1 MHSNRRR
8 THRIEVAL
16 DDKEYD
22 KFKQNVQLCNMTQQK
37 YLYSLITHHEPKPLP
52 TQDFFLMIEQ
62 LRRIGNNLN
71 QLVMIAHK
79 TGSIDIIR
87 YKRDI
92 AELNENIL
100 EIRKKVLL
108 PEENCDGND

>member
-16 DDKEYD
+16 NDKEYM
-22 KFKQNVQLCNMTQQK
+22 KFRQNVQLCGMTQQK
-37 YLYSLITHHEPKPLP
+37 YLNSLITHHEPKPLP
-52 TQDFFLMIEQ
+52 AQDFFSMIEQ
-62 LRRIGNNLN
+62 LRKIGNNLN

-79 TGSIDIIR
+79 TGSIDIVR

-100 EIRKKVLL
+100 EIRTKVLL
-108 PEENCDGND
+108 PEENSDGND

>member
-1 MHSNRRR
+1 MRKRSKCILIRLNEDEILKLKNAVKTAGISQEAYVR
-8 THRIEVAL
+8 
-16 DDKEYD
+16 
-22 KFKQNVQLCNMTQQK
+22 
-37 YLYSLITHHEPKPLP
+37 SLINGYLPKQKPP
-52 TQDFFLMIEQ
+52 NDFLETIKQ
-62 LRRIGNNLN
+62 LRRIGNNLS
-71 QLVMIAHK
+71 QLAMIAHK

-108 PEENCDGND
+108 PEENSDGND

>member
-16 DDKEYD
+16 NDKEYM
-22 KFKQNVQLCNMTQQK
+22 KFRQNVQLCGMTQQK

-52 TQDFFLMIEQ
+52 VQDFFSMIEQ
-62 LRRIGNNLN
+62 LRKIGNNIN

-79 TGSIDIIR
+79 TGSIDIVR

-100 EIRKKVLL
+100 EIRTKVLL
-108 PEENCDGND
+108 PEENSDGND

>member
-16 DDKEYD
+16 NDKEYM
-22 KFKQNVQLCNMTQQK
+22 KFRQNVQLCGMTQQK
-37 YLYSLITHHEPKPLP
+37 YLYSLITHHKPKSLP
-52 TQDFFLMIEQ
+52 AQDFFSMIEQ
-62 LRRIGNNLN
+62 LRKIGNNLN

-79 TGSIDIIR
+79 TGSIDIAR

-92 AELNENIL
+92 AELNKNIL
-100 EIRKKVLL
+100 EIREKVLL
-108 PEENCDGND
+108 PEENSDGND

>member
-1 MHSNRRR
+1 MRKRNIQILIRLNENENKILLKS
-8 THRIEVAL
+8 IE
-16 DDKEYD
+16 ETG
-22 KFKQNVQLCNMTQQK
+22 MTKGK
-37 YLYSLITHHEPKPLP
+37 YIRSLICGNVPRQKPSV
-52 TQDFFLMIEQ
+52 DFFDTINQ

-79 TGSIDIIR
+79 TGSIDIVR

-100 EIRKKVLL
+100 EIRTKVLL
-108 PEENCDGND
+108 AEENSDGND

>member
-1 MHSNRRR
+1 MISG
-8 THRIEVAL
+8 TIP
-16 DDKEYD
+16 KE
-22 KFKQNVQLCNMTQQK
+22 
-37 YLYSLITHHEPKPLP
+37 KPSE
-52 TQDFFLMIEQ
+52 DFFETIKQ

-87 YKRDI
+87 YKRDV

-108 PEENCDGND
+108 PEEKSDGND

>member
-37 YLYSLITHHEPKPLP
+37 YLYNLITHHEPTPLP
-52 TQDFFLMIEQ
+52 AQDFFAMIGQ

-79 TGSIDIIR
+79 TGSIDIVR

-92 AELNENIL
+92 AELNKNIL

>member
-1 MHSNRRR
+1 MRKRNIQILIRLNEYENKILLKS
-8 THRIEVAL
+8 IE
-16 DDKEYD
+16 KTG
-22 KFKQNVQLCNMTQQK
+22 MTKGK
-37 YLYSLITHHEPKPLP
+37 YIRSLICGNVPKQKPSV
-52 TQDFFLMIEQ
+52 DFFDTINQ

-79 TGSIDIIR
+79 TGSIDIVR

-92 AELNENIL
+92 VELNRNIL

-108 PEENCDGND
+108 PEENSDGND

>member
-1 MHSNRRR
+1 MKRKNTIKLRLNDEEL
-8 THRIEVAL
+8 THLNGMV
-16 DDKEYD
+16 K
-22 KFKQNVQLCNMTQQK
+22 KVQVSREAFIRNLINGCVLCERP
-37 YLYSLITHHEPKPLP
+37 SH
-52 TQDFFLMIEQ
+52 DFFSIIEQ

-108 PEENCDGND
+108 PEENSDGND

>member
-16 DDKEYD
+16 NDKEYD
-22 KFKQNVQLCNMTQQK
+22 KFKQNVQHCNMTQQK
-37 YLYSLITHHEPKPLP
+37 YLQSLITHHEPKPLP
-52 TQDFFLMIEQ
+52 TQDFFAMIEQ
-62 LRRIGNNLN
+62 LRRVGNNLN

-79 TGSIDIIR
+79 KGSIDIIR

-108 PEENCDGND
+108 PEENSNGDD

>member
-37 YLYSLITHHEPKPLP
+37 YLYNLITHH
-52 TQDFFLMIEQ
+52 DFFAMIGQ

-79 TGSIDIIR
+79 TGSIDIVR

-92 AELNENIL
+92 AELNKNIL

>member
-16 DDKEYD
+16 NDKEYD
-22 KFKQNVQLCNMTQQK
+22 KFKQNVQLYNMTQQK
-37 YLYSLITHHEPKPLP
+37 YLHNLITRHEPKPLP
-52 TQDFFLMIEQ
+52 AQDFFTMIEQ

-79 TGSIDIIR
+79 TGSIDIVR

-92 AELNENIL
+92 VELNKNIL
-100 EIRKKVLL
+100 EIREKVLL
-108 PEENCDGND
+108 PEENSDGDD